1 MQCKILRKILAM
13 ISLSTFSLFLKKNY
27 LEAIQFAVDYGFQG
41 VEIWSNVFD
50 FASGIVTDDDLAT
63 IKTIAQNNHLSLA
76 VHAIGDANLA
86 DMNTGH
92 LAESRRQL
100 RETIRLCHEIGGAV
114 VIIHPGITAPLSLQK
129 RHPLTQYPKFT
140 LENIK
145 KKALLRFKESLY
157 DATSIAETFNVV
169 LGLENFSHVSNCVQ
183 STYAELVE
191 WVDEINSPALKI
203 TLDIGHANL
212 EGGVEKAIE
221 IFGSRIVHIHLN
233 DNDGQS
239 SLHGKLGSGTV
250 DWQAIAPF
258 LADFDGMLSLELIGF
273 DDPEGEVLDSKAFLE
288 DLLTQTA
295 VDGQAMKNGPNDIEA
310 S

>member
-1 MQCKILRKILAM
+1 M
-13 ISLSTFSLFLKKNY
+13 IALSTYSLFLRKNY

-50 FASGIVTDDDLAT
+50 FAPGMVEDGQVEAIR
-63 IKTIAQNNHLSLA
+63 TIAQTNHLSLA
-76 VHAIGDANLA
+76 VHFIGDANLA
-86 DMNTGH
+86 DINNGH

-100 RETIRLCHEIGGAV
+100 TETIRLCHDIGGEV
-114 VIIHPGITAPLSLQK
+114 VIIHPGIAVPLSIQK

-145 KKALLRFKESLY
+145 REALLRFKESLHA
-157 DATSIAETFNVV
+157 ATAIAEKFNVV
-169 LGLENFSHVSNCVQ
+169 IGLENFSHVKHCVQ
-183 STYAELVE
+183 STYADLVE

-203 TLDIGHANL
+203 TLDLGHANL
-212 EGGVEKAIE
+212 EGGVEKAIN

-239 SLHGKLGSGTV
+239 SLHGKLGSGTI

-258 LADFDGMLSLELIGF
+258 LASFDGMLSLELIDF
-273 DDPEGEVLDSKAFLE
+273 DDPEGEVLGSKAFLE
-288 DLLTQTA
+288 ELLTQK
-295 VDGQAMKNGPNDIEA
+295 VVGG
-310 S
+310 

>member
-27 LEAIQFAVDYGFQG
+27 LEAIQFAVDNGFRG

-50 FASGIVTDDDLAT
+50 FAPGTVNGNDVAAIR
-63 IKTIAQNNHLSLA
+63 TIAHNNHLSLA
-76 VHAIGDANLA
+76 VHFIGDANLA
-86 DMNTGH
+86 DINAGH

-100 RETIRLCHEIGGAV
+100 RETIRLCHDIGGEV
-114 VIIHPGITAPLSLQK
+114 VIIHPGIAAPLSVQK

-145 KKALLRFKESLY
+145 KEALLRFKESLH
-157 DATSIAETFNVV
+157 DATSVAESFNVV
-169 LGLENFSHVSNCVQ
+169 IGLENFSHVRNCVQ

-191 WVDEINSPALKI
+191 WVDEINNPALKI

-212 EGGVEKAIE
+212 EGGVQEAIE

-239 SLHGKLGSGTV
+239 SLHGNLGSGTI

-258 LADFDGMLSLELIGF
+258 LATFDGMLSLELIGF
-273 DDPEGEVLDSKAFLE
+273 DDPEGEVLGSKAFLE
-288 DLLTQTA
+288 DLLIQK
-295 VDGQAMKNGPNDIEA
+295 VVG
-310 S
+310 

>member
-1 MQCKILRKILAM
+1 M
-13 ISLSTFSLFLKKNY
+13 IALSTYSLFLKKNY

-41 VEIWSNVFD
+41 VEVWSNVFD
-50 FASGIVTDDDLAT
+50 FEPGIVKNGDVAT
-63 IKTIAQNNHLSLA
+63 IKTIAQNNNLSLA
-76 VHAIGDANLA
+76 VHFIGDANLA
-86 DMNTGH
+86 DINTGH

-100 RETIRLCHEIGGAV
+100 RETIRLCHDIGGEV
-114 VIIHPGITAPLSLQK
+114 VIIHPGIAAPLSVQK

-145 KKALLRFKESLY
+145 KEALLRFKESLH
-157 DATSIAETFNVV
+157 DAASVAEAFNVV
-169 LGLENFSHVSNCVQ
+169 IGLENFSHVRNCLQ

-233 DNDGQS
+233 DNDGRS
-239 SLHGKLGSGTV
+239 SLHGRLGSGTI
-250 DWQAIAPF
+250 DWQAIASF
-258 LADFDGMLSLELIGF
+258 LATFDGMLSLELIGL
-273 DDPEGEVLDSKAFLE
+273 DDPEGEVLRSKAFLE
-288 DLLTQTA
+288 NLLHQKA
-295 VDGQAMKNGPNDIEA
+295 VGSQAKQHGPKDFEA
-310 S
+310 C

>member
-1 MQCKILRKILAM
+1 M
-13 ISLSTFSLFLKKNY
+13 IALSTYSLFLNKNY

-50 FASGIVTDDDLAT
+50 FEPGIVDDGDVAS
-63 IKTIAQNNHLSLA
+63 IKTIAQNNHLALA
-76 VHAIGDANLA
+76 VHLIGDANLA
-86 DMNTGH
+86 DINTGH

-100 RETIRLCHEIGGAV
+100 RETIRLCHDIGGEV
-114 VIIHPGITAPLSLQK
+114 VIIHPGIAAPLSVQK

-145 KKALLRFKESLY
+145 KEALLRFKESLHG
-157 DATSIAETFNVV
+157 AAAVAEEFNVV
-169 LGLENFSHVSNCVQ
+169 IGLENFSHVKNCLQ

-221 IFGSRIVHIHLN
+221 IFGSHIVHIHLN
-233 DNDGQS
+233 DNDGRS
-239 SLHGKLGSGTV
+239 SLHGRLGSGTI

-258 LADFDGMLSLELIGF
+258 LATFDGMLSLELIGL
-273 DDPEGEVLDSKAFLE
+273 DDPDGEVLRSKAFLE
-288 DLLTQTA
+288 DLLHQKA
-295 VDGQAMKNGPNDIEA
+295 VGC
-310 S
+310 

>member
-1 MQCKILRKILAM
+1 M
-13 ISLSTFSLFLKKNY
+13 IALSTYSLFLKMNY
-27 LEAIQFAVDYGFQG
+27 LEAIQFAVDSGFQG

-50 FASGIVTDDDLAT
+50 FEPGIVNDGDVAT

-76 VHAIGDANLA
+76 VHFIGDANLA
-86 DMNTGH
+86 DINTGH

-100 RETIRLCHEIGGAV
+100 RETIRLCHDIGGEV
-114 VIIHPGITAPLSLQK
+114 VIIHPGIAAPLSVQK

-145 KKALLRFKESLY
+145 KEALLRFKESLY
-157 DATSIAETFNVV
+157 DATSVAETFNVV
-169 LGLENFSHVSNCVQ
+169 IGLENFSHVRNCIQ
-183 STYAELVE
+183 SKYEELVE

-239 SLHGKLGSGTV
+239 SLHGRLGSGTI
-250 DWQAIAPF
+250 DWLAIAPF
-258 LADFDGMLSLELIGF
+258 LASFKGMLSLELIGVEN
-273 DDPEGEVLDSKAFLE
+273 PEDEVLRSKAFLE
-288 DLLTQTA
+288 NLLNQKA
-295 VDGQAMKNGPNDIEA
+295 DDCQAKQHGPKDFEA